1 MEKMTDGH
9 IHIERGPYTIEWIRR
24 FVDKAV
30 EMQLDEIRLL
40 EHSHRFDEFIPMY
53 DSVRAYSEY
62 VDAWFLRQLKGIKLE
77 EYLDLIRRVREE
89 DFPVDIRFGLE
100 ICYFEE
106 YEELIRDLTENRGFD
121 FLLGS
126 IHFVDGFAF
135 DHTAALWEG
144 IDVDRVY
151 RRYFEESAALA
162 ESGLFDGIGHPD
174 SIGLFGHRP
183 SYPLAGYYERLAE
196 ALAEGGMYADQN
208 SGAERRCPGTAR
220 LGMDPELIRSLKRHG
235 VRIITSSD
243 AHRPED
249 VGYRIRELEDCV
261 INA

>member
-1 MEKMTDGH
+1 MIDGH
-9 IHIERGPYTIEWIRR
+9 IHIEQGDYTTEWIRR
-24 FVDKAV
+24 FADRAA
-30 EMQLDEIRLL
+30 ETGLEEIRLL
-40 EHSHRFDEFIPMY
+40 EHNYMFPEFAPMY
-53 DSVRAYSEY
+53 DGVRAHSAF
-62 VDAWFLRQLKGIKLE
+62 VDDWFRRKAGKKNYR
-77 EYLDLIRRVREE
+77 EYLELIRKVRERE
-89 DFPVDIRFGLE
+89 YPVKILFGLE
-100 ICYFEE
+100 VCWFRGQEDFIAG
-106 YEELIRDLTENRGFD
+106 LTKGRGFD

-126 IHFVDGFAF
+126 VHFVDGFAF

-220 LGMDPELIRSLKRHG
+220 LGMDPELIRILKRHG
-235 VRIITSSD
+235 VPIVTSSD

-249 VGYRIRELEDCV
+249 VGYKIRELGECI